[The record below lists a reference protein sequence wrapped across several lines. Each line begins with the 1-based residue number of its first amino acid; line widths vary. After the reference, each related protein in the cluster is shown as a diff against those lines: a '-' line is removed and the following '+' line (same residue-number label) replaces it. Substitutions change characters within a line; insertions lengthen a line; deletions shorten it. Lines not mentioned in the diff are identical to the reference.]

1 MGGFGS
7 TLGLMFEITA
17 DPEHA
22 VAALEVFQEQI
33 ASSLGV
39 GVKSFQQFQDAS
51 LAAAKDLAVIGG
63 VVGGLGAGLAGL
75 AEHAAEAGNQI
86 YEASEKTG
94 MTAEH
99 LSAISALA
107 KETGGSFET
116 LTLALSRAGVNLQN
130 ALVEPGELTAKVLAK
145 VMGGAQNLAK
155 LGLEPMDDR
164 IQTVLQHIF
173 ALHDAGEREQ
183 ALNALM
189 GRGWQQ
195 NVEVLEML
203 ARQGYAPAI
212 EKAKEFGLFF
222 DAKSS
227 ADAHKFIIELH
238 TMTAD
243 LSGMAL
249 ALGKEVMPYAESF
262 LAWLHTASADAEVCA
277 IRFAALSLAPATFGG
292 SLLLLKTAQ
301 DLETKSTQE
310 QTDWLVNLQKQM
322 AAAEEAA
329 KKLAAAQAGAAGGAG
344 DKGGSAAGGGSPGKF
359 SPYGPAM
366 PDWMKQTT
374 VSIDGMNK
382 GFVDAVQSIHLWEGM
397 MERTVDELP
406 LAVHNFQS
414 LANVLGSDQLS
425 AAAIHSATGG
435 SAVSHAANAAKI
447 AVDGLA
453 ASMENAGGKSG
464 AFSQKMLQAAQSM
477 VAMAKQAQDAADK
490 GETVDPK
497 QQVAG
502 MVQIAAAAILTYKER
517 AIVESVYYAAK
528 SVAAFAAQDY
538 WAGAEYALASGLFA
552 EAAGTASKASG
563 SAGGSGN
570 TGGNQSTLG
579 GGPGGGAS
587 GPGGGGGGG
596 KGGSPTIIWHQYGPT
611 GNMADFARTLAGV
624 QNAMVNSG
632 QIKVV
637 ATVSTSKGGNL
648 T

>member
-1 MGGFGS
+1 MPS
-7 TLGLMFEITA
+7 T
-17 DPEHA
+17 
-22 VAALEVFQEQI
+22 
-33 ASSLGV
+33 
-39 GVKSFQQFQDAS
+39 
-51 LAAAKDLAVIGG
+51 
-63 VVGGLGAGLAGL
+63 
-75 AEHAAEAGNQI
+75 
-86 YEASEKTG
+86 
-94 MTAEH
+94 
-99 LSAISALA
+99 IS
-107 KETGGSFET
+107 
-116 LTLALSRAGVNLQN
+116 N
-130 ALVEPGELTAKVLAK
+130 P
-145 VMGGAQNLAK
+145 
-155 LGLEPMDDR
+155 
-164 IQTVLQHIF
+164 
-173 ALHDAGEREQ
+173 
-183 ALNALM
+183 
-189 GRGWQQ
+189 
-195 NVEVLEML
+195 
-203 ARQGYAPAI
+203 
-212 EKAKEFGLFF
+212 
-222 DAKSS
+222 
-227 ADAHKFIIELH
+227 
-238 TMTAD
+238 
-243 LSGMAL
+243 
-249 ALGKEVMPYAESF
+249 
-262 LAWLHTASADAEVCA
+262 
-277 IRFAALSLAPATFGG
+277 
-292 SLLLLKTAQ
+292 
-301 DLETKSTQE
+301 
-310 QTDWLVNLQKQM
+310 
-322 AAAEEAA
+322 
-329 KKLAAAQAGAAGGAG
+329 
-344 DKGGSAAGGGSPGKF
+344 SP
-359 SPYGPAM
+359 
-366 PDWMKQTT
+366 
-374 VSIDGMNK
+374 
-382 GFVDAVQSIHLWEGM
+382 
-397 MERTVDELP
+397 
-406 LAVHNFQS
+406 
-414 LANVLGSDQLS
+414 NVLGSDQLS

-570 TGGNQSTLG
+570 TGGNQSTYG
-579 GGPGGGAS
+579 GAPGGGGS